1 MTGVTRTED
10 TGWTLD
16 VVRGWLDA
24 AGAVPVPPSVAD
36 TTGPG
41 LVDQLRPSEYDTGYL
56 QVSVTL
62 PEAAE
67 PSLVV
72 ILGYHRLDGDFGAGV
87 ILVPETRR
95 LFVAGGARAVCYH
108 HDGDRWWRQ
117 WECEVQVMVWGLARH
132 GDHIVM
138 SSELEVVVWDAKGVR
153 RLSAGVEPPWGYK
166 IQGNRMRLDIDGAVT
181 TVDIPAG

>member
-1 MTGVTRTED
+1 MTGATRTED
-10 TGWTLD
+10 AGWTLD
-16 VVRGWLDA
+16 VARGWLDMIDA
-24 AGAVPVPPSVAD
+24 APEPPSLVD
-36 TTGPG
+36 ETRGG

-56 QVSVTL
+56 QVAVTL
-62 PEAAE
+62 PDEAE

-72 ILGYHRLDGDFGAGV
+72 ILGYRRLDGDFGAGA
-87 ILVPETRR
+87 ILVPETGR

-108 HDGDRWWRQ
+108 HDGGRWWRQ
-117 WECEVQVMVWGLARH
+117 WEREVEVMVWGLARH

-138 SSELEVVVWDAKGVR
+138 SSELEVVVWDTKGVR
-153 RLSAGVEPPWGYK
+153 RLSADVEPPWGYE